1 MRSIRLLLA
10 VVVVAA
16 ACDSTQTDPSSGSA
30 TTAAAT
36 TTTAAATTTVDPEQ
50 ACRDVADRLAG
61 LLGDV
66 LDELD
71 ELDAAT
77 FSDRTTWPEDL
88 LELETVG
95 VELDRESARLGCDPG
110 ALQAEAL
117 STIAGREPRSLL
129 SRWLLQLLL
138 GDSP

>member
-66 LDELD
+66 LD